1 MEFKKIIKILL
12 TIVITLA
19 LILLGITLYNKYTK
33 NDNNI
38 VDEGHALIPKKYQV
52 NEYSLVNIDDK
63 QIANIYLI
71 DYRNELIENREIAY
85 KHLNG
90 EYRIAKFNSID
101 EFNDVINNYN
111 IINIYLK
118 KYAFSEDRKFLKVY
132 FSDID
137 SFIFKINGILDYEVY
152 LDDTTVE
159 MR

>member
-38 VDEGHALIPKKYQV
+38 VDEGHALIQKKYQV

-111 IINIYLK
+111 IINISLK
-118 KYAFSEDRKFLKVY
+118 KYAFSDDRKFLKVY